1 MKNPFMSAIILIV
14 ALIIFGCAESNSQ
27 TSYRQISSDE
37 AEKLMEKSSNYVIL
51 DVRTQ
56 QEFESGHI
64 SGAICIPNETIKN
77 DPPTL
82 LPDKKQTIFVYC
94 RTGRRSKEA
103 AQKLSDM
110 GYENIIEFGG
120 IITWKGKIDKN

>member
-1 MKNPFMSAIILIV
+1 MSAIILIV
-14 ALIIFGCAESNSQ
+14 ALIIFGCAESNPQ
-27 TSYRQISSDE
+27 TSYRQVSSDE
-37 AEKLMEKSSNYVIL
+37 AQELMEKSSNYVIL

-64 SGAICIPNETIKN
+64 SGATCIPNETIKT
-77 DPPTL
+77 DPPAL

-103 AQKLSDM
+103 AQKLTDM